1 MRTIYE
7 ANDGSHFDSSEECQ
21 QHELKIKFNKYKN
34 YTELHKNVD
43 NLWHDHIENNTDS
56 LTMAAFII
64 FNIELLN
71 NMITDNLKQVD
82 NAEEFTAGQTIL
94 VRLSPWD
101 DWEKKVFVSYAPS
114 TMYPYIC
121 ENNQV
126 YPYICKNNR
135 VVNAGILHWKYAK
148 SIR

>member
-82 NAEEFTAGQTIL
+82 NAEEFTVGQTIL
-94 VRLSPWD
+94 VRQLPSD
-101 DWEKKVFVSYAPS
+101 DWEEKVFVSYLLNDS
-114 TMYPYIC
+114 MF
-121 ENNQV
+121 
-126 YPYICKNNR
+126 PYICKEGTGWL
-135 VVNAGILHWKYAK
+135 VLWKYAK